1 MNDIPLELKK
11 EFNLED
17 SEDEKKIDFEKII
30 IDNKTIIYST
40 VLYSCA
46 LVIGSVIY
54 RLLQSNSFDKLF
66 QSKNTTVSQLFCEN
80 ICNYM
85 SLFLITVFLAFCLIG
100 YGIVNIIPFILGLQ
114 TGISTAYYYMNFQ
127 TKGVGYAIILIAP
140 FSALFL
146 TILMFTIKTS
156 SNVSK
161 EIVSITKKESVSKID
176 FKPSIKEFLIYGL
189 AIIICSGVSAVLET
203 LLKSIITI

>member
-46 LVIGSVIY
+46 LAIGSVIY

-85 SLFLITVFLAFCLIG
+85 SLFLITVFLAFCLSD
-100 YGIVNIIPFILGLQ
+100 
-114 TGISTAYYYMNFQ
+114 T
-127 TKGVGYAIILIAP
+127 
-140 FSALFL
+140 
-146 TILMFTIKTS
+146 
-156 SNVSK
+156 
-161 EIVSITKKESVSKID
+161 E
-176 FKPSIKEFLIYGL
+176 
-189 AIIICSGVSAVLET
+189 
-203 LLKSIITI
+203 

>member
-46 LVIGSVIY
+46 LAIGSVIY

-140 FSALFL
+140 F
-146 TILMFTIKTS
+146 
-156 SNVSK
+156 
-161 EIVSITKKESVSKID
+161 
-176 FKPSIKEFLIYGL
+176 
-189 AIIICSGVSAVLET
+189 
-203 LLKSIITI
+203 

>member
-17 SEDEKKIDFEKII
+17 SKDEKKIDFEKII

-46 LVIGSVIY
+46 LAIGSVIY

-100 YGIVNIIPFILGLQ
+100 YGIVNIIPYIRLTNRYKHSLLLYEFSNKRRRICNN
-114 TGISTAYYYMNFQ
+114 IDCSFFSTIFNNTYVHYKNKQ
-127 TKGVGYAIILIAP
+127 
-140 FSALFL
+140 
-146 TILMFTIKTS
+146 
-156 SNVSK
+156 
-161 EIVSITKKESVSKID
+161 
-176 FKPSIKEFLIYGL
+176 
-189 AIIICSGVSAVLET
+189 
-203 LLKSIITI
+203 

>member
-46 LVIGSVIY
+46 LAIGSVIY

-100 YGIVNIIPFILGLQ
+100 YGIGARKKIYVFCSRI
-114 TGISTAYYYMNFQ
+114 GIANW
-127 TKGVGYAIILIAP
+127 IAVP
-140 FSALFL
+140 
-146 TILMFTIKTS
+146 
-156 SNVSK
+156 
-161 EIVSITKKESVSKID
+161 
-176 FKPSIKEFLIYGL
+176 
-189 AIIICSGVSAVLET
+189 IIIIYSSM
-203 LLKSIITI
+203 

>member
-1 MNDIPLELKK
+1 MMELKK

-17 SEDEKKIDFEKII
+17 SKDEKKIDFEKII
-30 IDNKTIIYST
+30 IDNNTIIYST
-40 VLYSCA
+40 VLYSCELA
-46 LVIGSVIY
+46 IGSVIY

-66 QSKNTTVSQLFCEN
+66 QSKNTTVSQLFC
-80 ICNYM
+80 
-85 SLFLITVFLAFCLIG
+85 
-100 YGIVNIIPFILGLQ
+100 
-114 TGISTAYYYMNFQ
+114 Q